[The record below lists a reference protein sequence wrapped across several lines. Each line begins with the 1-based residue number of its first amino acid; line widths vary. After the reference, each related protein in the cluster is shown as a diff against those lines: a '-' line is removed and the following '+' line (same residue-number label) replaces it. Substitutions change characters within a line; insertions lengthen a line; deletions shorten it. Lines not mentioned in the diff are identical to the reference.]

1 MTQPNELE
9 WLGLELALARHFVDT
24 PTQAAILAR
33 LVRRAGLT
41 VRREALVDGLRV
53 GDQSLTPIISTL
65 RACLSHL
72 GFSFKVESVSGC
84 GYRISPSGAAEV
96 WGRVRTLLTH
106 IDDLPDERAAA

>member
-9 WLGLELALARHFVDT
+9 WLGLELALSRHFTDT
-24 PTQAAILAR
+24 PAQAAILAR

-41 VRREALVDGLRV
+41 VRADCLRDGLRI
-53 GDQSLTPIISTL
+53 GEQSLAPTISAL

-72 GFSFKVESVSGC
+72 GFGFRIESVSGC
-84 GYRISPSGAAEV
+84 GYRISPTGAAEV